1 MERESATPLV
11 LTDISAQIRKQPV
24 SEPSL
29 HGSLLVLMQFDVCE
43 EIRLDQ
49 LREIIGARTMEPSF
63 KHPAPGYVRYQRP
76 PVMERIES
84 VVLETGER
92 LEGQIKYYDYGVVSL
107 IFELP
112 FSGDWETLIQLSS
125 RWTSDPNFESFA
137 SRIARQ
143 KLERA
148 EPALVKPYDTR
159 EWLQEDYFIF
169 HLEEI

>member
-1 MERESATPLV
+1 MDRETAAPLV
-11 LTDISAQIRKQPV
+11 FTEIAAKIRKEPV

-112 FSGDWETLIQLSS
+112 FSGDW
-125 RWTSDPNFESFA
+125 D
-137 SRIARQ
+137 
-143 KLERA
+143 KLVQFGR
-148 EPALVKPYDTR
+148 R
-159 EWLQEDYFIF
+159 S
-169 HLEEI
+169 